1 MPTLTSLQSQPL
13 LSAVLILAAFL
24 VGLSKG
30 GLPAIAMLS
39 VPLLSLFMPP
49 LNAAVVLLPLY
60 LLADVAAVYLYRH
73 EYSLPNIRILI
84 PAGLLGSLVGWATA
98 SIVSDNAV
106 ALMIGVMGIV
116 FCLYRWL
123 NRDRA
128 TSAAPAD
135 LKRGIFWGILAGFT
149 SFVAHAG
156 GPPFQVYTLPQKLPK
171 MVFAGTSALVFAV
184 LNLSKVVPYHF
195 LNPSSTESLK
205 VSALLIPMAIV
216 GTVVGRQLIKRLS
229 DRWFYLVVQIA
240 LFLISVQLVLSALQS
255 LSE

>member
-1 MPTLTSLQSQPL
+1 MPTLASLQTQPL
-13 LSAVLILAAFL
+13 LLGVLILAAFL

-39 VPLLSLFMPP
+39 VPLLSLFMSP
-49 LNAAVVLLPLY
+49 LKAAVLLLPLY
-60 LLADVAAVYLYRH
+60 LLADIAAVYLYRH
-73 EYSLPNIRILI
+73 EYSLPNIKILI
-84 PAGLLGSLVGWATA
+84 PAGLMGSLIGWATA
-98 SIVSDNAV
+98 SVVSDSAV

-123 NRDRA
+123 NRGSSA
-128 TSAAPAD
+128 PAAPAEK
-135 LKRGIFWGILAGFT
+135 KRGIFWGTISGFT

-195 LNPSSTESLK
+195 LNPSSAASLK
-205 VSALLIPMAIV
+205 VSALLIPVAVM
-216 GTVVGRQLIKRLS
+216 GTVIGRQLIKRLS
-229 DRWFYLVVQIA
+229 DKWFYLAVQIA
-240 LFLISVQLVLSALQS
+240 LFLISIQLVLSALQD
-255 LSE
+255 

>member
-1 MPTLTSLQSQPL
+1 MPTLASLQTQPL
-13 LSAVLILAAFL
+13 LLGVLILAAFL

-39 VPLLSLFMPP
+39 VPLLSLFMSP
-49 LNAAVVLLPLY
+49 LKAAVLLLPLY
-60 LLADVAAVYLYRH
+60 LLADIAAVYLYRH
-73 EYSLPNIRILI
+73 EYSLPNIKILI
-84 PAGLLGSLVGWATA
+84 PAGLMGSLIGWATA
-98 SIVSDNAV
+98 SAVSDSAV

-123 NRDRA
+123 NRGSSA
-128 TSAAPAD
+128 PAAPAE
-135 LKRGIFWGILAGFT
+135 LKRGIFWGTISGFT

-195 LNPSSTESLK
+195 LNPSSAASLK
-205 VSALLIPMAIV
+205 VSALLIPVAVM
-216 GTVVGRQLIKRLS
+216 GTVIGRQLIKRLS
-229 DRWFYLVVQIA
+229 DKWFYLAVQIA
-240 LFLISVQLVLSALQS
+240 LFLISIQLVLSALQG
-255 LSE
+255 